1 MILQDYIESFKQRYN
16 RKYLSFKEEFLSSGL
31 SEILTN
37 SLFYTPDSGG
47 KLLRS
52 IFAFRSCEIF
62 EVPYEISEN
71 LAIALELFQSFTLIH
86 DDLPSLD
93 NDDFRRGKA
102 SLHRA
107 FDTPTAILTGDA
119 LSLLTFTLFTK
130 PFISKEFSRKLKK
143 STKPNSSNLNH
154 PIFSRWYS
162 GIIDLI
168 HFFSSDVAVKELI
181 DGQILDTLNSKN
193 NLDIE
198 SYIKIYEK
206 KTGSL
211 FGFSFAAG
219 AILAKNQYAKEKL
232 YSAGLAFGIAFQ
244 IMDDFQDINKENETN
259 LLCILEKQ
267 NAQKLFNSYK
277 KKALTTLYEFDPEIL
292 YSLAE
297 ETLKINK

>member
-1 MILQDYIESFKQRYN
+1 MLDYFFSYTILQVMILQDYIESFKQRYN

-154 PIFSRWYS
+154 PIFSRW
-162 GIIDLI
+162 
-168 HFFSSDVAVKELI
+168 
-181 DGQILDTLNSKN
+181 
-193 NLDIE
+193 
-198 SYIKIYEK
+198 
-206 KTGSL
+206 
-211 FGFSFAAG
+211 
-219 AILAKNQYAKEKL
+219 
-232 YSAGLAFGIAFQ
+232 
-244 IMDDFQDINKENETN
+244 
-259 LLCILEKQ
+259 
-267 NAQKLFNSYK
+267 
-277 KKALTTLYEFDPEIL
+277 
-292 YSLAE
+292 
-297 ETLKINK
+297 